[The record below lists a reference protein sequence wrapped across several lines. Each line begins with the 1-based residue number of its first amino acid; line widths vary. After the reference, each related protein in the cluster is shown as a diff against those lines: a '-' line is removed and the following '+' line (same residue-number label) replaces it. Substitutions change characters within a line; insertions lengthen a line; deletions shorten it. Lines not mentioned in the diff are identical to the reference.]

1 MLLEIGLALSAGIA
15 AVVVVASQPKP
26 KAVPVR
32 ARRTRR

>member
-15 AVVVVASQPKP
+15 AVVFAASQPKP
-26 KAVPVR
+26 KPVPVR